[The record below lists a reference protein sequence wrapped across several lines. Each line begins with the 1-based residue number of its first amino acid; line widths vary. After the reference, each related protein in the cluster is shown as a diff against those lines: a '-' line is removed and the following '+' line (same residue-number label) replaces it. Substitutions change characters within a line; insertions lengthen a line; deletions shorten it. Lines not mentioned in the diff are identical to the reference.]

1 MTDAMMIMAMM
12 GRRVLFLQTA
22 GSASSLLG
30 RSAGLYGS
38 SSSRPSSRL
47 QALTSLTAPP
57 GSAGLGL
64 PGLGLGSGLGA
75 SNSHSVVGSFGLASS
90 AAQLNHHHPTPGSI
104 SVGNAG
110 VGRALGDSL
119 LLSDGL
125 RKPLSLNRPAS
136 ALGRARPSSALG
148 HPLGTNSSLATT
160 TTSQQ
165 QTASGRQTNTNHPS
179 SLTNNLVAPR
189 PASALGDPSYM
200 SKVTPVTADL
210 ALALTPRLGKA
221 RKERSATQSAK
232 TK

>member
-12 GRRVLFLQTA
+12 GLRVLFLQTA

-104 SVGNAG
+104 GVGNAG

-221 RKERSATQSAK
+221 RKERSAT
-232 TK
+232 